1 MKRNSMAT
9 ERQCNTY
16 NQKTRAA
23 RKSSPRH
30 KVKIHHF
37 FFLIY
42 SNTVYLPVCVTY
54 HKGAFIIY
62 LEGGLWW
69 FWGGWGGGHSFSLLW
84 FRGGCGK
91 FPTKITS
98 SIGGGGQ
105 PFFSW
110 ERKGS
115 ENMLLDALIIPVFY
129 FILTKCWYRT
139 RVWNLM
145 HDAHFLCNLL
155 PGILVL
161 YVLSACLKLACVTNG
176 T

>member
-1 MKRNSMAT
+1 MCDIPQGSIHNL
-9 ERQCNTY
+9 
-16 NQKTRAA
+16 
-23 RKSSPRH
+23 PRGWAMM
-30 KVKIHHF
+30 I
-37 FFLIY
+37 LRGM
-42 SNTVYLPVCVTY
+42 
-54 HKGAFIIY
+54 GA
-62 LEGGLWW
+62 
-69 FWGGWGGGHSFSLLW
+69 GHSFSLLW

-145 HDAHFLCNLL
+145 LGFSKIRCGFLTLRMTTPVPIQIAKFIISQSFKQLFSRMSKIQQFWIKNAWRFNCTEHYIFINWHLEIS
-155 PGILVL
+155 PFH
-161 YVLSACLKLACVTNG
+161 
-176 T
+176 